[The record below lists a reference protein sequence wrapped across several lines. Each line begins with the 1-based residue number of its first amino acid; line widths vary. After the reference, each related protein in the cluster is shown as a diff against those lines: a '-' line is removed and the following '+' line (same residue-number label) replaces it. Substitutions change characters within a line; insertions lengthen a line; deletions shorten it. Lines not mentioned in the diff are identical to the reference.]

1 MTQTASV
8 PRKLML
14 LVGATSDIGHA
25 TALAYA
31 QAGWDVVLAARDG
44 AGMARNAAGLTART
58 GHAVPVH
65 ALDITDTAA
74 FPAFVD
80 GLPRL
85 PDTVVSVVGLL
96 GDQARSEADPAEAAL
111 VMRTN
116 FEGPSLLLGLLA
128 ERFAARGSG
137 TLVGVSSVAGERGR
151 ASNYVYGAAKAG
163 FTAFLSG
170 LRNRLAPKGVHVLT
184 VKPGFVRTR
193 MTAGMPL
200 PKPLTAEAVEVGAAI
215 FRGAEVARRDVV
227 YVRPVWALVMLV
239 IRTIPEGV
247 FKRMKL

>member
-1 MTQTASV
+1 MTETASV

-31 QAGWDVVLAARDG
+31 QAGWDVILAARDG
-44 AGMARNAAGLTART
+44 AGMSRNAADLTARHGRVVET
-58 GHAVPVH
+58 RS
-65 ALDITDTAA
+65 LDITDTAA

-80 GLPRL
+80 ALPRL

-96 GDQARSEADPAEAAL
+96 GDQARSESDPAEAAL

-116 FEGPSLLLGLLA
+116 FEGPALLLGLFA
-128 ERFAARGSG
+128 ERFAARGHG

-200 PKPLTAEAVEVGAAI
+200 PKPLTAEPAEVGAAL
-215 FRGAEVARRDVV
+215 FRGAETARRDVL

-247 FKRMKL
+247 FKRLKL

>member
-1 MTQTASV
+1 MTETPPA
-8 PRKLML
+8 PTKLML

-31 QAGWDVVLAARDG
+31 QAGWDVILAARDG
-44 AGMARNAAGLTART
+44 AGMVRNAADLTARH
-58 GHAVPVH
+58 GRVVEMRS
-65 ALDITDTAA
+65 LDITETDGFAD
-74 FPAFVD
+74 FLD

-96 GDQARSEADPAEAAL
+96 GDQARSEADPAEASL

-116 FEGPSLLLGLLA
+116 FEGPALLLGL
-128 ERFAARGSG
+128 FAARFTARGHG

-170 LRNRLAPKGVHVLT
+170 LRNRLAGKGVHVLT

-200 PKPLTAEAVEVGAAI
+200 PKPLTAEASEVGAAI
-215 FRGAEVARRDVV
+215 FRAAEIARRDVV
-227 YVRPVWALVMLV
+227 YVQPVWALVMLV
-239 IRTIPEGV
+239 IRTIPERV

>member
-1 MTQTASV
+1 M
-8 PRKLML
+8 RKLML

-31 QAGWDVVLAARDG
+31 QGGWDVILAARD
-44 AGMARNAAGLTART
+44 AAAASRNAADLTART
-58 GHAVPVH
+58 GRPVPVLT
-65 ALDITDTAA
+65 LDITETTA
-74 FPAFVD
+74 FTAFVD

-96 GDQARSEADPAEAAL
+96 GTQARAQSDLDDAAL
-111 VMRTN
+111 VMRSN
-116 FEGPSLLLGLLA
+116 FEGPSLLLGLFA

-170 LRNRLAPKGVHVLT
+170 LRNRLAASGIHVLT

-200 PKPLTAEAVEVGAAI
+200 PKLLTAEPAEVGAAI
-215 FRGAEVARRDVV
+215 FRGAEVSRRDVI
-227 YVRPVWALVMLV
+227 YVRPVWVLVMAI
-239 IRTIPEGV
+239 IRAIPERV
-247 FKRMKL
+247 FKRLKL